1 MPAKRTEDLLGPIGK
16 DSGVDY
22 IRQRLR
28 KRVELERGI
37 TMRSQAVLMLMRC
50 LDKAASY
57 TRIAGIHAEIL
68 AEINGPVWGLELEPL
83 LTEVHGAWRYDGRP
97 EVLKK
102 DMERAAR
109 HYAIGSTMDELLK
122 DCGFHTVSTREERLD
137 SAAWYAV
144 PKDER

>member
-1 MPAKRTEDLLGPIGK
+1 MPPKRTEDLLGPTGK
-16 DSGVDY
+16 DQGVDY

-37 TMRSQAVLMLMRC
+37 TMRSNAVLMLMRC
-50 LDKAASY
+50 LDKAATY
-57 TRIAGIHAEIL
+57 KRIAGIHADIL

-83 LTEVHGAWRYDGRP
+83 LIEIHGAWRYDGRP

-109 HYAIGSTMDELLK
+109 HYAVSFTMDTLLTECK
-122 DCGFHTVSTREERLD
+122 FSTVRTREERLD
-137 SAAWYAV
+137 DAAWYAI
-144 PKDER
+144 PKSER